1 MPPFLPITAVIEL
14 SFDPIARIG
23 DLSVRLETVAL
34 VVVVL
39 ACLVLAALI
48 ARRTPVN
55 LGLPPDAVD
64 PEDGEPNHLR
74 ADDLLYIAVA
84 ALPGAVAGGRLGYV
98 LIHLD
103 YYRANPGAVLDVSQ
117 GSLQL
122 PIAVVGGLLTA
133 AIVAGLLGAPVGRWM
148 HALAMPLLLAI
159 AAGKAALV
167 LGGGGQGAPFAGAW
181 AIAYTSPGPWGSLGP
196 EVPSHPA
203 QLYEALA
210 TAGVLL
216 VLLGILAAGGFRRR
230 DGGAFLLGVGLWAGA
245 RAAVAVT
252 WRDAPAAGP
261 LNADQV
267 ISIAIAIGAL
277 ALLTGVTIVGRARRR
292 GSSASGSGS
301 ARRQAQPEWPDPATR
316 PRF

>member
-1 MPPFLPITAVIEL
+1 MPTFLPVTAVIEL
-14 SFDPIARIG
+14 AFDPVATVG
-23 DLSVRLETVAL
+23 SVDVRLQTVAL
-34 VVVVL
+34 AVVAF
-39 ACLVLAALI
+39 ACLVLAALV
-48 ARRTPVN
+48 ARATPVDVAR
-55 LGLPPDAVD
+55 PPDAVD

-98 LIHLD
+98 LLHLD
-103 YYRANPGAVLDVSQ
+103 YYRANPSAVLDVTQ

-122 PIAVVGGLLTA
+122 SLAVVGGLLTA

-148 HALAMPLLLAI
+148 HALVMPLLLAI
-159 AAGKAALV
+159 AAGKASLV
-167 LGGGGQGAPFAGAW
+167 LGGDGQGVPFAGAW
-181 AIAYTSPGPWGSLGP
+181 ATAYTGPGPWGSLGP

-216 VLLGILAAGGFRRR
+216 VLMGILAAGGFRRR
-230 DGGAFLLGVGLWAGA
+230 DGRAFLLGLGLWVGV
-245 RAAVAVT
+245 RAVVAFT
-252 WRDAPAAGP
+252 WRDVPALGP

-267 ISIAIAIGAL
+267 ISIAIAIGAAVVL
-277 ALLTGVTIVGRARRR
+277 VAGSARQARR
-292 GSSASGSGS
+292 GSSGAGPASVSRSPG
-301 ARRQAQPEWPDPATR
+301 PEWPDPVTR